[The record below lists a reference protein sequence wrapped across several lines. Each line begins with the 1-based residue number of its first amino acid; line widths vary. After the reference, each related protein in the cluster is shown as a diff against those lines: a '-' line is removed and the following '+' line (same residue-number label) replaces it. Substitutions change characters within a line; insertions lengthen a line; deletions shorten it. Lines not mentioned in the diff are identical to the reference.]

1 MARISISAAP
11 PDDRP
16 RTVADIRPLTDG
28 IRPGDGIISLGSC
41 FSTEIGTRLAADGYE
56 ICNNPF
62 GVLYNPVSI
71 ARAVD
76 FLSGR
81 RSLSADDVILRD
93 TNPAPA
99 NAPARPAPH
108 HRPIAP
114 DGGGYVSF
122 FHHGSFARKTPE
134 EFLDNAQTALAEAS
148 GRFAEARWILVTFG
162 TAWVYRHLEKDIIV
176 SNCHKIPARE
186 FERYRLSVED
196 IVTDYTHLLH
206 ELLQA
211 NPTLQVLFTVSP
223 IRHWKDGAHGNQL
236 SKATLLLA
244 IDALRQRFPNVH
256 YFPSYEIVL
265 DELRNYRYYADDML
279 HLTPLAV
286 NYIWERFST
295 TYFTP
300 STIALTQQVERLNRG
315 MEHRPFNPRSGEYS
329 AFLRGLLSTIEQL
342 VTTEPALRLEKEKT
356 ILLERLEEAR

>member
-1 MARISISAAP
+1 MELQTTVQIPAPVFNISHAT
-11 PDDRP
+11 R
-16 RTVADIRPLTDG
+16 LLL
-28 IRPGDGIISLGSC
+28 LGSC
-41 FSTEIGTRLAADGYE
+41 FAENIGEKFRRYKFNADV
-56 ICNNPF
+56 NPC
-62 GVLYNPVSI
+62 GIIYNPASV
-71 ARAVD
+71 AGTLRLL
-76 FLSGR
+76 LSGKR
-81 RSLSADDVILRD
+81 FTPDDLLPVGGQWVSLQ
-93 TNPAPA
+93 
-99 NAPARPAPH
+99 
-108 HRPIAP
+108 
-114 DGGGYVSF
+114 
-122 FHHGSFARKTPE
+122 HHGSFSSPDPDTCLHHINTRLDDARRELPR
-134 EFLDNAQTALAEAS
+134 LDL
-148 GRFAEARWILVTFG
+148 LVITWG
-162 TAWVYRHLEKDIIV
+162 TAWVYRHIGRSIIV

-265 DELRNYRYYADDML
+265 DELRDYRYYADDML

-300 STIALTQQVERLNRG
+300 STIALTRQVERLNRG

-329 AFLRGLLSTIEQL
+329 AFLRRLLSTIEQL
-342 VTTEPALRLEKEKT
+342 VATEPALRLEKEKT

>member
-1 MARISISAAP
+1 MELQTTVQIPAPVFNISHAT
-11 PDDRP
+11 R
-16 RTVADIRPLTDG
+16 LLL
-28 IRPGDGIISLGSC
+28 LGSC
-41 FSTEIGTRLAADGYE
+41 FAENIGEKFRRYKFNADV
-56 ICNNPF
+56 NPC
-62 GVLYNPVSI
+62 GIIYNPASV
-71 ARAVD
+71 AGTLRLL
-76 FLSGR
+76 LSGKR
-81 RSLSADDVILRD
+81 FTPDDLLPVGGQWVSLQ
-93 TNPAPA
+93 
-99 NAPARPAPH
+99 
-108 HRPIAP
+108 
-114 DGGGYVSF
+114 
-122 FHHGSFARKTPE
+122 HHGSFSSPDPDTCLHHINTRLDDARRELPR
-134 EFLDNAQTALAEAS
+134 LDL
-148 GRFAEARWILVTFG
+148 LVITWG
-162 TAWVYRHLEKDIIV
+162 TAWVYRHIGRSIIV

-244 IDALRQRFPNVH
+244 IDTLRQRFPNVH

-265 DELRNYRYYADDML
+265 DELRDYRYYADDML

-300 STIALTQQVERLNRG
+300 STIALTRQVERLNRG

-329 AFLRGLLSTIEQL
+329 AFLRRLLSTIEQL
-342 VTTEPALRLEKEKT
+342 VATEPALRLEKEKT

>member
-1 MARISISAAP
+1 MELQTTVQIPAPAFNISHAT
-11 PDDRP
+11 R
-16 RTVADIRPLTDG
+16 LLL
-28 IRPGDGIISLGSC
+28 LGSC
-41 FSTEIGTRLAADGYE
+41 FAENIGEKFRRYKFNADV
-56 ICNNPF
+56 NPC
-62 GVLYNPVSI
+62 GIIYNPASVAGSL
-71 ARAVD
+71 RLL
-76 FLSGR
+76 LSGKR
-81 RSLSADDVILRD
+81 FTPDDLLPVGGQWVSLQ
-93 TNPAPA
+93 
-99 NAPARPAPH
+99 
-108 HRPIAP
+108 
-114 DGGGYVSF
+114 
-122 FHHGSFARKTPE
+122 HHGSFSSPDPDTCLHHINTRLDDARRELPR
-134 EFLDNAQTALAEAS
+134 LDL
-148 GRFAEARWILVTFG
+148 LVITWG
-162 TAWVYRHLEKDIIV
+162 TAWVYRHISRSIIV

-265 DELRNYRYYADDML
+265 DELRDYRYYADDML

-300 STIALTQQVERLNRG
+300 ATIALTRQVERLNRG

-342 VTTEPALRLEKEKT
+342 VATEPALRLEKEKT

>member
-16 RTVADIRPLTDG
+16 RTVADSRPLTDG

-93 TNPAPA
+93 TNPAPV

-134 EFLDNAQTALAEAS
+134 EFLDNAHTALAEAS
-148 GRFAEARWILVTFG
+148 GRFAEAHWILVTFG
-162 TAWVYRHLEKDIIV
+162 TAWVYRHLERDIIV
-176 SNCHKIPARE
+176 SNCLKRNADEFLRERLPSDETARL
-186 FERYRLSVED
+186 LSE
-196 IVTDYTHLLH
+196 IISSGNISGGEHSNSGGRRFIL
-206 ELLQA
+206 
-211 NPTLQVLFTVSP
+211 TVSP
-223 IRHWKDGAHGNQL
+223 IRHMKDGAHGNQI
-236 SKATLLLA
+236 SKSSLLLA
-244 IDALRQRFPNVH
+244 ADMTCSSFPGICE
-256 YFPSYEIVL
+256 YFPSYEIMM
-265 DELRNYRYYADDML
+265 DELRDYRFYSEDMV
-279 HLTPLAV
+279 HPSAQAV
-286 NYIWERFST
+286 NHIWERFCE
-295 TYFTP
+295 F
-300 STIALTQQVERLNRG
+300 ALPEEERPVLAANEKLFRQSQ
-315 MEHRPFNPRSGEYS
+315 HR
-329 AFLRGLLSTIEQL
+329 
-342 VTTEPALRLEKEKT
+342 KMH
-356 ILLERLEEAR
+356 

>member
-16 RTVADIRPLTDG
+16 RTVADSRPLTDG

-81 RSLSADDVILRD
+81 RSLSADDVVLRD
-93 TNPAPA
+93 TNPAPV

-134 EFLDNAQTALAEAS
+134 EFLDNAHTALAEAS
-148 GRFAEARWILVTFG
+148 GRFAEAHWILVTFG
-162 TAWVYRHLEKDIIV
+162 TAWVYRHLERDIIV
-176 SNCHKIPARE
+176 SNCHKHPARE
-186 FERYRLSVED
+186 FRRELLGPED
-196 IVTDYTHLLH
+196 ITGLWVPLLRRFPDKH
-206 ELLQA
+206 FIL
-211 NPTLQVLFTVSP
+211 TVSP
-223 IRHWKDGAHGNQL
+223 IRHKKDGMHGNQI
-236 SKATLLLA
+236 SKAILLLA
-244 IDALRQRFPNVH
+244 VERLLHECPRAS

-265 DELRNYRYYADDML
+265 DELRDYSWYAPDL
-279 HLTPLAV
+279 VHPSAAAIETV
-286 NYIWERFST
+286 WQRFRT
-295 TYFTP
+295 F
-300 STIALTQQVERLNRG
+300 
-315 MEHRPFNPRSGEYS
+315 
-329 AFLRGLLSTIEQL
+329 
-342 VTTEPALRLEKEKT
+342 ALR
-356 ILLERLEEAR
+356 